1 LFYSSLIA
9 HTEVLEEIEKLVEKN
24 LIQSIQITEKNCIV
38 TVFDPDTK
46 HIILTWGVEIRN
58 RYIKLVD
65 LEKNSPMFKL
75 YHGENVN
82 LQWDDDEVHVVYRV
96 RRNFPKVT
104 TLLTQQGH
112 VIQLIENFTY
122 F

>member
-1 LFYSSLIA
+1 
-9 HTEVLEEIEKLVEKN
+9 
-24 LIQSIQITEKNCIV
+24 
-38 TVFDPDTK
+38 
-46 HIILTWGVEIRN
+46 
-58 RYIKLVD
+58 
-65 LEKNSPMFKL
+65 MFKL
-75 YHGENVN
+75 YYGENVN

-122 F
+122 FKKMQIKSVVHKKSNISHFN

>member
-1 LFYSSLIA
+1 
-9 HTEVLEEIEKLVEKN
+9 
-24 LIQSIQITEKNCIV
+24 
-38 TVFDPDTK
+38 
-46 HIILTWGVEIRN
+46 
-58 RYIKLVD
+58 
-65 LEKNSPMFKL
+65 MFKL
-75 YHGENVN
+75 YYGENVN

-112 VIQLIENFTY
+112 VFQLIENFTY